1 MRKTHAFATALAAT
15 AALATAGPAGALA
28 PLPTGNL
35 ISGGDEEQFVSA
47 TGNDIFPLANWVR
60 LPLEAQ
66 VATVR
71 YGAPG
76 FPTIAQAAEMGAG
89 AMLFAGGPSAAG
101 DDNSVAFTDSE
112 IYQTVQLP
120 ADALPYVK
128 AGGVQITVSA
138 CLGGYADQSDFVNV
152 FGGPSDYATVHA
164 RTNLVLFGPSAR
176 ERHGETKLLPRSST
190 MRLPPDATI
199 YTVIVKFSRES
210 GKGTYSD
217 GYADK
222 IEAHLSPVSSDPPK
236 ANCTAPTP
244 QGAPSAPGGEPSGSS
259 TGPGNTAD
267 SSATNTAV
275 PLAQAA
281 KRVVLTKRYALLKLR
296 CVAHDEACRG
306 AVTLRTKAARLG
318 SARFEIATGSTP
330 TIKVKLTTKARRM
343 LARLSTR
350 RVAKLQIAA
359 TAAIGTQRTTFTLGA
374 TR

>member
-1 MRKTHAFATALAAT
+1 MRRTHSFATALAAT
-15 AALATAGPAGALA
+15 AALATAAPAGALA

-35 ISGGDEEQFVSA
+35 LAGGDEEQFVSA

-60 LPLEAQ
+60 PPSKAQ

-89 AMLFAGGPSAAG
+89 AMFFAGGPPVAG
-101 DDNSVAFTDSE
+101 DNNSFAFTDSG
-112 IYQTVQLP
+112 IYQTLQLP

-152 FGGPSDYATVHA
+152 LGAPGDYAAASVGD
-164 RTNLVLFGPSAR
+164 LVLFGPSAG

-190 MRLPPDATI
+190 MKLPPTATI
-199 YTVIVKFSRES
+199 YTVIVHFYRQS

-222 IEAHLSPVSSDPPK
+222 IEAHLSSVSSDPPK

-244 QGAPSAPGGEPSGSS
+244 PGAPSAPGGEPSGNAAGS
-259 TGPGNTAD
+259 GNSAA

-296 CVAHDEACRG
+296 CVARDEACRG

-318 SARFEIATGSTP
+318 SARFEIATGSTA
-330 TIKVKLTTKARRM
+330 TIKVKLTTKGRRM
-343 LARLSTR
+343 LARLSNR
-350 RVAKLQIAA
+350 RVAKLQISA

-374 TR
+374 RR